1 MDEVTITS
9 SRIKENGIDK
19 ELCKIS
25 LEDFNRLTNFA
36 LSLEP
41 TEEDND
47 ISMSTTYCNALERFF
62 REKSTELSDLREIY
76 NNIKDDMIVRMLFIE
91 NIELALLRT
100 NISDDKE
107 SYDRYIAK
115 LEEFKKSIAGNEF
128 QKQDHEFDSYM
139 GKTI

>member
-1 MDEVTITS
+1 MNEVTITS

-91 NIELALLRT
+91 NIELAFLIT

-128 QKQDHEFDSYM
+128 QKRDHEFDSYM

>member
-1 MDEVTITS
+1 MEEIMITS
-9 SRIKENGIDK
+9 SKIKEDGFDK
-19 ELCKIS
+19 EICKIS
-25 LEDFNRLTNFA
+25 MKDFDRLTNFA
-36 LSLEP
+36 LSLEIN
-41 TEEDND
+41 EEDND
-47 ISMSTTYCNALERFF
+47 FSLSTTYYNALARFF
-62 REKSTELSDLREIY
+62 RENNVELSDLREIY

-91 NIELALLRT
+91 NIELAFLRT

-107 SYDRYIAK
+107 SYDRYTAK